1 MTPEFKTMAAHA
13 KFEQSCLEQAKRE
26 LNVQANSG
34 MDFAVRLLQRAQEIK
49 RQRLLTVDEVMERI
63 KH

>member
-26 LNVQANSG
+26 LEREANSG
-34 MDFAVRLLQRAQEIK
+34 IDFAVRLLQRAQTIK
-49 RQRLLTVDEVMERI
+49 RQRLLTIDEVMQRI